1 MKLVANKTIDE
12 RLNASLEKRK
22 AEQTFRSLT
31 LKSGLIDFSS
41 NDYLGF
47 ARSAE
52 LKKLVSELETLNV
65 KHSTQVGSTGSR
77 LLSGNTAFA
86 EELENFIAT
95 YHHSEAAL
103 LFNSGYNANLG
114 LFSALGRKGDTI
126 LYDELI
132 HASVHDGMR
141 LSKAECIPFAHN
153 NTQQLEQ
160 LLTNTKG
167 QVFVAVES
175 VYSMDGD
182 FAPLLDIAALC
193 RKYNASLIVDEAHAT
208 GVFGEK
214 GKGCVCELGLETE
227 VFARLI
233 TYGKAMGCHG
243 SAIIGSTLLKS
254 YLINFARSFIYTT
267 AVPLNNLYAIKSSYN
282 LLQQSEEEINTL
294 KTNIVFFK
302 SKFKTNT
309 AIKLNESSSPIQ
321 SIIIPGNEKVRKA
334 AAQIQEKG
342 FDVRPLVS
350 PTVPVGQERIRIC
363 LHAFN
368 TEKEV
373 EELISALQ
381 ISL

>member
-1 MKLVANKTIDE
+1 MHIDE
-12 RLNASLEKRK
+12 RLSASLDKRIAEK
-22 AEQTFRSLT
+22 TFRSLT

-52 LKKLVSELETLNV
+52 LRKLVNELEVVNV
-65 KHSTQVGSTGSR
+65 KHETLLGSTGSR

-86 EELENFIAT
+86 EELEKYIAG
-95 YHHSEAAL
+95 YHNAEAAL

-141 LSKAECIPFAHN
+141 LSKAECKAFAHN
-153 NTQQLEQ
+153 NTVQLEQ
-160 LLTNTKG
+160 LLKQTTG

-175 VYSMDGD
+175 VYSIDGD
-182 FAPLLDIAALC
+182 FAPLKEIAALC
-193 RKYNASLIVDEAHAT
+193 KKYNASLIVDEAHAT
-208 GVFGEK
+208 GLFGEN
-214 GKGCVCELGLETE
+214 GKGLVTELDLEHE
-227 VFARLI
+227 LFARLI

-243 SAIIGSTLLKS
+243 AAVVGSTLLIK
-254 YLINFARSFIYTT
+254 YLTNFARSFIYTT
-267 AVPLNNLYAIKSSYN
+267 AAPLTNLFAIKSAYD
-282 LLQQSEEEINTL
+282 LLQQSEDKIAAL
-294 KTNIVFFK
+294 KNNIRFFK
-302 SKFKTNT
+302 SKLKTVHSVM
-309 AIKLNESSSPIQ
+309 LHESSSPIQ
-321 SIIIPGNEKVRKA
+321 SIIIPGNEKVRMA

-350 PTVPVGQERIRIC
+350 PTVPAGQERIRIC

-373 EELISALQ
+373 EQLVSAIETSLQ
-381 ISL
+381 

>member
-1 MKLVANKTIDE
+1 MHIDE
-12 RLNASLEKRK
+12 RLSASLDKRIAEK
-22 AEQTFRSLT
+22 TFRSLT

-47 ARSAE
+47 ARSPE
-52 LKKLVSELETLNV
+52 LKNKIKEYEVSERYYAN
-65 KHSTQVGSTGSR
+65 GSTGSR

-86 EELENFIAT
+86 EELEKFIAG
-95 YHHSEAAL
+95 YHNAQAAL

-126 LYDELI
+126 IYDELI

-141 LSKAECIPFAHN
+141 LSKAECKPFAHN
-153 NTQQLEQ
+153 NTVQLEA
-160 LLTNTKG
+160 LLKETKS

-182 FAPLLDIAALC
+182 FAQLKEIGALC
-193 RKYNASLIVDEAHAT
+193 KKHNASLIVDEAHAT
-208 GVFGEK
+208 GVFGK
-214 GKGCVCELGLETE
+214 NGQGSICELGLENE

-243 SAIIGSTLLKS
+243 AAVLGSTLLKN
-254 YLINFARSFIYTT
+254 YLMNFARSFIYTT
-267 AVPLNNLYAIKSSYN
+267 AAPLNNLYAIKSAYD
-282 LLQQSEEEINTL
+282 LLQQSEEQITALKIN
-294 KTNIVFFK
+294 ISSFK
-302 SKFKTNT
+302 SKIKTVA
-309 AIKLNESSSPIQ
+309 AINLHESSSPIQ
-321 SIIIPGNEKVRKA
+321 SIIIPGNERVRNI
-334 AAQIQEKG
+334 AAQIQAKG

-350 PTVPVGQERIRIC
+350 PTVPAGQERIRIC

-373 EELISALQ
+373 GDLVSAIQ
-381 ISL
+381 NSLS

>member
-1 MKLVANKTIDE
+1 MHIDE
-12 RLNASLEKRK
+12 RLSASLDKRIAEK
-22 AEQTFRSLT
+22 TFRSLT

-52 LKKLVSELETLNV
+52 LKKLVSELEIVNV

-86 EELENFIAT
+86 EELENFIAH
-95 YHHSEAAL
+95 YHQAEAAL

-126 LYDELI
+126 IYDELI

-141 LSKAECIPFAHN
+141 LSKAEYKPFAHN
-153 NTQQLEQ
+153 NTVQLEQ
-160 LLTNTKG
+160 LLKETTG

-182 FAPLLDIAALC
+182 FAPLKEIAALC
-193 RKYNASLIVDEAHAT
+193 KKYKASLIVDEAHAT
-208 GVFGEK
+208 GIFGEK
-214 GKGCVCELGLETE
+214 GKGLVTELGSEHE

-243 SAIIGSTLLKS
+243 AAVVGSTLLKN
-254 YLINFARSFIYTT
+254 YLTNFARSFIYTT
-267 AVPLNNLYAIKSSYN
+267 AAPLHNLYAIKSAYD
-282 LLQQSEEEINTL
+282 LLEKSGNRIDSLNSIIRFFRSRIKTIGEINL
-294 KTNIVFFK
+294 H
-302 SKFKTNT
+302 
-309 AIKLNESSSPIQ
+309 ESSSPVQ

-350 PTVPVGQERIRIC
+350 PTVPAGQERIRIC

-373 EELISALQ
+373 DDLVSAIQ
-381 ISL
+381 TSL

>member
-1 MKLVANKTIDE
+1 MHIDE
-12 RLNASLEKRK
+12 RLSASLDKRIAEK
-22 AEQTFRSLT
+22 TFRSLT

-47 ARSAE
+47 ARSPE
-52 LKKLVSELETLNV
+52 LRKLVNELEIVNV
-65 KHSTQVGSTGSR
+65 KHETLLGSTGSR

-86 EELENFIAT
+86 EELEKYIAQ
-95 YHHSEAAL
+95 YHHAEAAL

-141 LSKAECIPFAHN
+141 LSKAECKPFAHS
-153 NTQQLEQ
+153 NTVQLEQ
-160 LLTNTKG
+160 LLKETTAP
-167 QVFVAVES
+167 VFVAVES

-182 FAPLLDIAALC
+182 FAPLKEIAALC
-193 RKYNASLIVDEAHAT
+193 TKYNASLIVDEAHAT
-208 GVFGEK
+208 GIFGEK
-214 GKGCVCELGLETE
+214 GKGLVAELGLENE

-243 SAIIGSTLLKS
+243 AAVVGSTLLKN
-254 YLINFARSFIYTT
+254 YLTNFARSFIYTT
-267 AVPLNNLYAIKSSYN
+267 AAPLTNLYAIKSAYD
-282 LLQQSEEEINTL
+282 LLQQSEDKIAAL
-294 KTNIVFFK
+294 KNNIRFFK
-302 SKFKTNT
+302 SKLKTVHGVT
-309 AIKLNESSSPIQ
+309 LHESSSPVQ
-321 SIIIPGNEKVRKA
+321 SIIIPGNEKVRTA

-350 PTVPVGQERIRIC
+350 PTVPAGQERIRIC

-368 TEKEV
+368 TEKEIK
-373 EELISALQ
+373 ELVSAIQ
-381 ISL
+381 IALS

>member
-1 MKLVANKTIDE
+1 MHIDE
-12 RLNASLEKRK
+12 RLSASLDKRIAEK
-22 AEQTFRSLT
+22 TFRSLT

-52 LKKLVSELETLNV
+52 LEKLVSELEIVNV

-86 EELENFIAT
+86 EELENFIAH
-95 YHHSEAAL
+95 YHHAEAAL

-126 LYDELI
+126 IYDELI

-141 LSKAECIPFAHN
+141 LSKAEYKPFAHN
-153 NTQQLEQ
+153 NTVQLEQ
-160 LLTNTKG
+160 LLKETTG

-182 FAPLLDIAALC
+182 FAPLKEIAALC
-193 RKYNASLIVDEAHAT
+193 KKYKASLIVDEAHAT
-208 GVFGEK
+208 GIFGEK
-214 GKGCVCELGLETE
+214 GKGLVTELGLEKD

-243 SAIIGSTLLKS
+243 AAVVGSTLLKN
-254 YLINFARSFIYTT
+254 YLTNFARSFIYTT
-267 AVPLNNLYAIKSSYN
+267 AAPLHNLYAIKSAYD
-282 LLQQSEEEINTL
+282 LLEKSGNRIDSLNSIIRFFRSRIKTIGEINL
-294 KTNIVFFK
+294 H
-302 SKFKTNT
+302 
-309 AIKLNESSSPIQ
+309 ESSSPVQ

-350 PTVPVGQERIRIC
+350 PTVPAGQERIRIC

-373 EELISALQ
+373 DDLVSAIQ
-381 ISL
+381 TSL

>member
-1 MKLVANKTIDE
+1 MHIDE
-12 RLNASLEKRK
+12 RLSASLDKRIAEK
-22 AEQTFRSLT
+22 TFRSLT

-52 LKKLVSELETLNV
+52 LKKLVSELEIVNV

-86 EELENFIAT
+86 EELENFIAH
-95 YHHSEAAL
+95 YHHAEAAL

-126 LYDELI
+126 IYDELI

-141 LSKAECIPFAHN
+141 LSKAEYKPFAHN
-153 NTQQLEQ
+153 NTVQLEQ
-160 LLTNTKG
+160 LLKETTG

-182 FAPLLDIAALC
+182 FAPLKEIAALC
-193 RKYNASLIVDEAHAT
+193 KKYKASLIVDEAHAT
-208 GVFGEK
+208 GIFGEK
-214 GKGCVCELGLETE
+214 GKGLVTELGSEHE

-243 SAIIGSTLLKS
+243 AAVVGSTLLKN
-254 YLINFARSFIYTT
+254 YLTNFARSFIYTT
-267 AVPLNNLYAIKSSYN
+267 AAPLHNLYAIKSAYD
-282 LLQQSEEEINTL
+282 LLEKSGNRIDSLNSIIRFFRSRIKTIGEINL
-294 KTNIVFFK
+294 H
-302 SKFKTNT
+302 
-309 AIKLNESSSPIQ
+309 ESSSPVQ

-350 PTVPVGQERIRIC
+350 PTVPAGQERIRIC

-373 EELISALQ
+373 DDLVSAIQ
-381 ISL
+381 TSL

>member
-1 MKLVANKTIDE
+1 MHIDE
-12 RLNASLEKRK
+12 RLSASLDKRIAEK
-22 AEQTFRSLT
+22 TFRSLT

-47 ARSAE
+47 ARSPE
-52 LKKLVSELETLNV
+52 LKNKIKEYESSETNLLN
-65 KHSTQVGSTGSR
+65 GSTGSR

-86 EELENFIAT
+86 EELENFVAK
-95 YHHSEAAL
+95 YHNAEAAL

-141 LSKAECIPFAHN
+141 LSKAECKPFAHN
-153 NTQQLEQ
+153 NTVQLEE
-160 LLTNTKG
+160 LLKQTTA

-182 FAPLLDIAALC
+182 FAPLKEIAALC
-193 RKYNASLIVDEAHAT
+193 KKYNASLIVDEAHAT
-208 GVFGEK
+208 GIFGGN
-214 GKGCVCELGLETE
+214 GKGTVCELGLEKK

-233 TYGKAMGCHG
+233 TYGKAMGAHG
-243 SAIIGSTLLKS
+243 AAVIGSTLLKN
-254 YLINFARSFIYTT
+254 YLMNFARSFIYTT
-267 AVPLNNLYAIKSSYN
+267 AAPVSNLFAIKSAYI
-282 LLQQSEEEINTL
+282 LLQQSEAKINAL
-294 KTNIVFFK
+294 KNVIRFFK
-302 SKFKTNT
+302 SRIKTVDGIT
-309 AIKLNESSSPIQ
+309 LHESSSPIQ
-321 SIIIPGNEKVRKA
+321 SIIIPGNERVRKVA
-334 AAQIQEKG
+334 TEIQEKG

-350 PTVPVGQERIRIC
+350 PTVPAGQERIRIC

-373 EELISALQ
+373 GDLVSAIQ
-381 ISL
+381 TSLK